1 MDSLPSRNLLFVATT
16 GGKGAVLCWVAV
28 AADGGPVAGA
38 GKKMKTA
45 AGL

>member
-1 MDSLPSRNLLFVATT
+1 MDSLPSWNLLFVATT
-16 GGKGAVLCWVAV
+16 SGKSAVLCWVAV
-28 AADGGPVAGA
+28 AADGGPMAGA